1 MVRPS
6 SEDGRTPAPSSPTSN
21 SGQNLQGL
29 QTILHQGCRQPA
41 GKWPVWPWGPFPVLS
56 CMAGGRRNLP
66 ERLGLDEVTV
76 LLVSME
82 AINTHK
88 VMLQH
93 LSLWQPSLSGTIAS
107 EGGAQGGGCECTHV
121 CVLYTCIY
129 VCVHMCPGV

>member
-1 MVRPS
+1 MEELQHPPLPPS
-6 SEDGRTPAPSSPTSN
+6 TVDRTSKAFKPSFTKAAASQQGSGLCSPGGPSQ
-21 SGQNLQGL
+21 SY
-29 QTILHQGCRQPA
+29 
-41 GKWPVWPWGPFPVLS
+41 PVWQEGEGT
-56 CMAGGRRNLP
+56 CQ
-66 ERLGLDEVTV
+66 RLGLDEVTV